1 MPMNTSAHP
10 PDAVPPAQAAVLQML
25 YGAQTAQ
32 AIYVAAK
39 LGVADLLGDRQ
50 KDVADIAAPTGVDP
64 NVLRRLM
71 RFLASRDLFVESE
84 DGRFGLTE
92 SGQLLRSDRVD
103 SVRHRAIFN
112 AEVLFPLWGELLHS
126 VTSGQSAATKA
137 FGMPLYEHLAAHP
150 ETRALFD
157 RTMASAARFRHGPAI
172 AACDF
177 SRFGTIVDVG
187 GGNGALLISILK
199 AYPQSRGIVFDYPLA
214 VEAARRNIEA
224 AGLADRCSAIGGDA
238 FQTIPANADA
248 YIFSN
253 FLIDMTDD
261 RARSVLARCRSAM
274 AEGATL
280 LLIEWVIPTASE
292 ACDPYRAWD
301 TASMDMIM
309 LAIGGSGGG
318 RVRTGDEF
326 RQLLEMSGFEL
337 LRILATRAAVRVIEA
352 VPARG

>member
-1 MPMNTSAHP
+1 MNPSTHQ
-10 PDAVPPAQAAVLQML
+10 PDAVPPTQAAVLQML

-39 LGVADLLGDRQ
+39 LGIADLLGDGQ
-50 KDVADIAAPTGVDP
+50 KDVADIAAPAGVDA

-92 SGQLLRSDRVD
+92 SGQLLRSDLVD
-103 SVRHRAIFN
+103 SVQQRAIFN

-150 ETRALFD
+150 ETRTLFD
-157 RTMASAARFRHGPAI
+157 KTMASAARFRHGPAI
-172 AACDF
+172 AAYDF
-177 SRFGTIVDVG
+177 SRFGMIVDVG
-187 GGNGALLISILK
+187 GGNGALMISILQ
-199 AYPQSRGIVFDYPLA
+199 AYPQLRGIVFDYPLTA
-214 VEAARRNIEA
+214 ETARQNIEA
-224 AGLADRCSAIGGDA
+224 AGLAGRCSAIGGDA
-238 FQTIPANADA
+238 FETIPANADA
-248 YIFSN
+248 YILSN

-261 RARSVLARCRSAM
+261 RARSILTRCRTVM
-274 AEGATL
+274 AAGGTL

-292 ACDPYRAWD
+292 AGDPYRAWD

-318 RVRTGDEF
+318 RVRTVDEF
-326 RQLLEMSGFEL
+326 RWLLETSGFQL
-337 LRILATRAAVRVIEA
+337 QRILATRAAVRVIEA
-352 VPARG
+352 TSTRG